1 MDSKQKEV
9 QQAHLD
15 EEKRV
20 IRKLKQMYK
29 QASKDC
35 EEKIQA
41 LASRTD
47 MENLQSIIY
56 QKQYQQALKTQIDGI
71 LDTLQT
77 NEFDSVAEYLTACY
91 ENGYVGTMYTLHGQ
105 GIPVIT
111 PIDQAQVVNA
121 VQTESKLSENLYA
134 RLGEDTA
141 KLKKSIRGE
150 LSRGIANGSS
160 WLEVAKSIASGMNSP
175 FKKAMN
181 NAIRIARTEGG
192 RIISQA
198 NLDAAYKA
206 RENGA
211 DSVKQWNATLDGRT
225 RPDHRAADGQ
235 IRELDEYFTV
245 GGEKM
250 KAPCIGG
257 SARNVCNCR
266 CCMDMIP
273 RWALDEGELQRLK
286 DRAAYFGL
294 DKTEAFEEFRE
305 KYLQAVEMTRRKI
318 GEQGQEII
326 DKATYNKL
334 TRKFVKNG
342 GVIIRGEEAKR
353 HLESVGAYASY
364 ITGADAAFI
373 RNDATVSDVL
383 SRGIANGSSWLE
395 VAKSI
400 ASGMN
405 SPFKKAMNNAI
416 RIARTEGGRIISQ
429 ANLDAAYKAR
439 ENGADSVKQWNATL
453 DGRTRPD
460 HRAADGQIRE
470 LDEYFTVGGEKMKA
484 PCIGGSARNVCNCR
498 CCMDMIP
505 RWALDEGELQRL
517 KDRAAYFGLDKT
529 EAFEEFRE
537 KYLQAVEM
545 TRRKI
550 GEQGQEIIDKAT

>member
-20 IRKLKQMYK
+20 IRKLKQVYK
-29 QASKDC
+29 QASRDC

-77 NEFDSVAEYLTACY
+77 NEFDSVAEYLTTCY
-91 ENGYVGTMYTLHGQ
+91 ENDYVGTMYTLHGQ

-111 PIDQAQVVNA
+111 SIDQTQVVNA
-121 VQTESKLSENLYA
+121 VQTESKLSENLYT
-134 RLGEDTA
+134 RLGEDTG
-141 KLKKSIRGE
+141 KLKKFIQSE
-150 LSRGIANGSS
+150 MSRGIANGST

-198 NLDAAYKA
+198 SLDAAYKA
-206 RENGA
+206 RASGA

-250 KAPCIGG
+250 KAPCVGG

-273 RWALDEGELQRLK
+273 RWTLDEGELQRLK

-294 DKTEAFEEFRE
+294 DKTKDFEEFRE
-305 KYLQAVEMTRRKI
+305 KYLKAVAKTGDSGIIKLGGDSVTI
-318 GEQGQEII
+318 SSIDSPIEQ
-326 DKATYNKL
+326 
-334 TRKFVKNG
+334 
-342 GVIIRGEEAKR
+342 
-353 HLESVGAYASY
+353 
-364 ITGADAAFI
+364 
-373 RNDATVSDVL
+373 RNT
-383 SRGIANGSSWLE
+383 SRGKPGAILHYDVELNTRQQSLLNSLQEYDSRVTISKADVSMADLSALT
-395 VAKSI
+395 AKTGDEFAMFTKAGERLIVRGNSVKVNITPQEAQKLSAEGYTWSGHTHPGTGRNCLI
-400 ASGMN
+400 ASRGDVEILKCFDQLRSCIYN
-405 SPFKKAMNNAI
+405 SA
-416 RIARTEGGRIISQ
+416 G
-429 ANLDAAYKAR
+429 
-439 ENGADSVKQWNATL
+439 
-453 DGRTRPD
+453 
-460 HRAADGQIRE
+460 
-470 LDEYFTVGGEKMKA
+470 EY
-484 PCIGGSARNVCNCR
+484 
-498 CCMDMIP
+498 
-505 RWALDEGELQRL
+505 L
-517 KDRAAYFGLDKT
+517 
-529 EAFEEFRE
+529 EFWKE
-537 KYLQAVEM
+537 
-545 TRRKI
+545 
-550 GEQGQEIIDKAT
+550 

>member
-20 IRKLKQMYK
+20 IRKLKQVYK
-29 QASKDC
+29 QASRDC

-77 NEFDSVAEYLTACY
+77 NEFDSVAEYLTTCY

-111 PIDQAQVVNA
+111 SIDQTQVVNA
-121 VQTESKLSENLYA
+121 VQTESKLSENLYT
-134 RLGEDTA
+134 RLGEDTG
-141 KLKKSIRGE
+141 KLKKFIQSE
-150 LSRGIANGSS
+150 MSRGIANGST

-198 NLDAAYKA
+198 SLDAAYKA
-206 RENGA
+206 RASGA

-250 KAPCIGG
+250 KAPL
-257 SARNVCNCR
+257 
-266 CCMDMIP
+266 
-273 RWALDEGELQRLK
+273 RWRLRPECVQLPVLHGH
-286 DRAAYFGL
+286 DPPVDAGRGRAATAERPGGVFRAGQDKGL
-294 DKTEAFEEFRE
+294 RGVPGKVLESSCKNRGFW
-305 KYLQAVEMTRRKI
+305 
-318 GEQGQEII
+318 
-326 DKATYNKL
+326 YNK
-334 TRKFVKNG
+334 
-342 GVIIRGEEAKR
+342 IRG
-353 HLESVGAYASY
+353 
-364 ITGADAAFI
+364 
-373 RNDATVSDVL
+373 
-383 SRGIANGSSWLE
+383 
-395 VAKSI
+395 
-400 ASGMN
+400 
-405 SPFKKAMNNAI
+405 
-416 RIARTEGGRIISQ
+416 
-429 ANLDAAYKAR
+429 
-439 ENGADSVKQWNATL
+439 
-453 DGRTRPD
+453 
-460 HRAADGQIRE
+460 
-470 LDEYFTVGGEKMKA
+470 
-484 PCIGGSARNVCNCR
+484 
-498 CCMDMIP
+498 
-505 RWALDEGELQRL
+505 RL
-517 KDRAAYFGLDKT
+517 
-529 EAFEEFRE
+529 
-537 KYLQAVEM
+537 
-545 TRRKI
+545 
-550 GEQGQEIIDKAT
+550 